1 MFIIKKTDN
10 GFSIECDNRDMYA
23 LAGTIGT
30 ALNQD
35 HVDETDVD
43 LINQLAD
50 EIDKQDI

>member
-23 LAGTIGT
+23 LNSAVCE
-30 ALNQD
+30 ALNSKRTD
-35 HVDETDVD
+35 PTDVD
-43 LINQLAD
+43 LINQLAN